1 MNYICNKLFLTVW
14 LSVLKHQ
21 KDKSTDLYY
30 NVSTVYAELPVDC
43 TPAVGDSGSTTIQP
57 YLYS

>member
-1 MNYICNKLFLTVW
+1 MWFL
-14 LSVLKHQ
+14 VLKHQ